1 MKDDTKVRLEKAHRQ
16 MAGDRSPADG
26 DQCRYRADESYSRSW
41 RQAGSILP
49 NRWLGTIVRNHI
61 FSGCFTLCAMKWSIL
76 LLLTMVLGA
85 ACRTDA
91 MRENQLTGK
100 WQVSFSL
107 LDPESG
113 EETSS
118 PPPENPEPSP
128 SGPLEESPSLARGME
143 KLGEGLAELGA
154 GLADLGEKLGTSL
167 HEILTEHLTFQA
179 ELRENGEV
187 HLLDHGDGIQ
197 FDLQE
202 GPSRWWVDD
211 GLFHVT
217 SGNDTLKMTIREAE
231 DGFDLLHKK
240 LTIQLRRPQ

>member
-1 MKDDTKVRLEKAHRQ
+1 MKDDTKLRLEKAHRQ
-16 MAGDRSPADG
+16 MAGDRSPVGG
-26 DQCRYRADESYSRSW
+26 DQCRYWEDESFSRPWPHTGASL
-41 RQAGSILP
+41 QNDCLP
-49 NRWLGTIVRNHI
+49 SIVRHNI
-61 FSGCFTLCAMKWSIL
+61 YSGFFTLCSMKWSTL
-76 LLLTMVLGA
+76 FLLTMVLWT
-85 ACRTDA
+85 ACQTDA

-118 PPPENPEPSP
+118 PPSDNPELPPSEP
-128 SGPLEESPSLARGME
+128 PEESPSLARGME

-167 HEILTEHLTFQA
+167 HEILTRHLTFQA

-187 HLLDHGDGIQ
+187 HVLDQTDNLQ

-211 GLFHVT
+211 GLFHLT
-217 SGNDTLKMTIREAE
+217 TGNDTLKMTIREA
-231 DGFDLLHKK
+231 DNGFDLLHDK